1 MNLLSIFVY
10 NDLKITITRGD
21 SGLVRLAI
29 LEDGEESP
37 FTNGAD
43 EVRFAVKEYPGAS
56 ESIFETTITQF
67 IDGVA
72 EIIIPSSATQGV
84 SVGNYIYGIQW
95 IDDGEVRTIVPGAD
109 FLGQYPIFEIVPE
122 L

>member
-10 NDLKITITRGD
+10 NDLRITITRGD
-21 SGLVRLAI
+21 SGIVRLAI

-37 FTNGAD
+37 FTTGED
-43 EVRFAVKEYPGAS
+43 EVRFAVKEYPGAP
-56 ESIFETTITQF
+56 ESIFEVLVTEFVAGI
-67 IDGVA
+67 A
-72 EIIIPSSATQGV
+72 EIVIPSSATQDI

-95 IDDGEVRTIVPGAD
+95 IDDGEVRTIVPGSELA
-109 FLGQYPIFEIVPE
+109 GQYPIFEIVPG